1 MEVTIMD
8 YVIFKQWLQDEKNM
22 SVRSATDVVSRCK
35 RINRMIEEDDIN
47 DKTGS
52 MLIEMKSYD
61 NMSSSIKSQL
71 KRAITLYLE
80 FSKEA
85 KNYKRNN

>member
-1 MEVTIMD
+1 MD
-8 YVIFKQWLQDEKNM
+8 YVIFKQWFQYKKNM

-61 NMSSSIKSQL
+61 NMSSYIKSQL

-85 KNYKRNN
+85 ENYKRNN